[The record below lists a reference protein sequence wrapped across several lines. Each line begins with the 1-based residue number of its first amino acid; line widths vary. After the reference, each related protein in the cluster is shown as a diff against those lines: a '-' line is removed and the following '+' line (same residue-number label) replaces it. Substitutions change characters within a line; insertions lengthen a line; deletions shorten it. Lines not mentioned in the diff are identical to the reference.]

1 MKTKYIG
8 IAGVARVGK
17 NLFCDIASDI
27 LREEYKLSSETF
39 ALATY
44 LKRDCE
50 QFLKEKLQLN
60 VWSDVTEEKTSFR
73 PFLIWYGGVKRNWSN
88 GRCWIDMLDPE
99 IRASKADVCFVS
111 DVRFAKY
118 ANDEAYWIQSELSG
132 KLIHLSRYKEFT
144 SYTGDPLKEYTPPAS
159 TEEKENDP
167 MLKRIS
173 DASLEWKDS
182 GCKTPED
189 ARKNLTLREN
199 VRQTLYKVL

>member
-1 MKTKYIG
+1 MMKTKYIG
-8 IAGVARVGK
+8 ISGVARVGK

-27 LREEYKLSSETF
+27 LKEEYGKRSETF

-50 QFLKEKLQLN
+50 PFLKEKFGLN
-60 VWSDVTEEKTSFR
+60 VWSEVTEEKTIFR
-73 PFLIWYGGVKRNWSN
+73 PFLIWYGGVKRNWSK

-118 ANDEAYWIQSELSG
+118 ANDEAFWIQSELSG
-132 KLIHLSRYKEFT
+132 KLVHLSRYKGYPGSE
-144 SYTGDPLKEYTPPAS
+144 LRNYTPPAS
-159 TEEKENDP
+159 TDESENDP

-182 GCKTPED
+182 GCKTHED

-199 VRQTLYKVL
+199 VRQILYKVL